1 MNNDILKVGEVIEVR
16 GQKVR
21 AKVYEQK
28 NSLYIN
34 YNGNVVKNISVGGF
48 IKIRTGFS
56 SIIGKIEG
64 EYIVEDNNFHKYKNS
79 TEEIKRILEISIV
92 GCIDSSKKF
101 KRGLTQLP
109 LVSNYIYV
117 LKEEEVEEVFTFSKK
132 NEAKIQ
138 IGNIISYEDY
148 KLRLGVQELFASHIG
163 IFGNTGS
170 GKSNTLAKIYTEL
183 FNIYSDN
190 DNFKKNSKFL
200 LIDFNGEYENSIC
213 KDKYKKVYHLSTRK
227 ECDKYPL
234 DIEYLFEVEFWS
246 IITEATEK
254 TQQPFLKSCIKKF
267 KEIVNTDDI
276 CEEVINEV
284 NKIFNNIFNCGDK
297 YMLLRSN
304 YQELLDIFF
313 KNISDDDKR
322 IFNILVFNS
331 TNNSFYIKRTEGG
344 YDYLNNFEEF
354 KNNQY
359 VNILNNKL
367 IRENCNFN
375 CDNINYFDLFY
386 FAVKIMYLG
395 GLQRSYINEEHIAP
409 LIKRLDIRLNDIRK
423 VFISGIGNAENRN
436 MIIVSLVDV
445 NINMRKIIP
454 MIICKK
460 EYDKQKLAVERKFF
474 NIIIDEAH
482 NILSCNSERESA
494 MWKDYRL
501 EVFEEIIKEG
511 RKFGTFLTIASQRP
525 SDISDTL
532 ISQLHNYFLHRL
544 VNNEDIKAI
553 GKSVS
558 FLDNASYEMIPILPQ
573 GACIFT
579 GMASNFPVL
588 VQVDKLEEDKQPK
601 SKTIRIDELWN
612 NNL

>member
-1 MNNDILKVGEVIEVR
+1 MDNDILKVGEVIEVR
-16 GQKVR
+16 GQKIR
-21 AKVYEQK
+21 AKVYKQK

-34 YNGNVVKNISVGGF
+34 YNGKVVKNISVGGF

-56 SIIGKIEG
+56 NIIGKIEG
-64 EYIVEDNNFHKYKNS
+64 EYIVEDNNSYRYKNS

-109 LVSNYIYV
+109 LISNYIYV
-117 LKEEEVEEVFTFSKK
+117 LREEEVEQVFAFSKK
-132 NEAKIQ
+132 NESKIQ

-148 KLRLGVQELFASHIG
+148 KLKLGVQELFASHVG

-183 FNIYSDN
+183 FNVYSVK

-213 KDKYKKVYHLSTRK
+213 KDEYKKVYHLSTRQ
-227 ECDKYPL
+227 EGDKYPL
-234 DIEYLFEVEFWS
+234 DIEHLFELEFWA

-267 KEIVNTDDI
+267 KEIVSSQDT
-276 CEEVINEV
+276 CGEVVNEV
-284 NKIFNNIFNCGDK
+284 NQIFNNIFNYGDK

-304 YQELLDIFF
+304 YQELVDVFF
-313 KNISDDDKR
+313 DNITDDEKR
-322 IFNILVFNS
+322 IFNILIFNS
-331 TNNSFYIKRTEGG
+331 SSNSFYIKRTEGG
-344 YDYLNNFEEF
+344 PEYLNNFEQY
-354 KNNQY
+354 KNNEY
-359 VNILNNKL
+359 VSILNNKL
-367 IRENCNFN
+367 IKENCNFN
-375 CDNINYFDLFY
+375 GDNINYFDLFY
-386 FAVKIMYLG
+386 FTVKIIYLG
-395 GLQRSYINEEHIAP
+395 GLQRGYINEEHIAP
-409 LIKRLDIRLNDIRK
+409 LIKRLDIRLNDVRK
-423 VFISGIGNAENRN
+423 VFTSNVFNTENKN
-436 MIIVSLVDV
+436 MDVISLVDV
-445 NINMRKIIP
+445 NINMRKVIP

-460 EYDKQKLAVERKFF
+460 EYDKQKLSAEKKFF

-482 NILSCNSERESA
+482 NILSSNSERESA

-579 GMASNFPVL
+579 GIASNFPVL
-588 VQVDKLEEDKQPK
+588 VQVDKLDEDKQPK
-601 SKTIRIDELWN
+601 SETIKVKELWS
-612 NNL
+612 